1 MSNLQQCLTYNKLL
15 YISSK
20 DINMINYLLSI
31 PKTYLFAL
39 LSGFSWA
46 LTTILSKQY
55 LLKVVTPIDLYII
68 RMGFGFPILA
78 FLFVFLFSF
87 DIIKKSNT
95 NSNQNY
101 LEYLLKIIKEK
112 ATVKLLTIFIIAII
126 AGFFGLYMFW
136 RILEIN
142 NGSYSVA
149 FVYPLTILFTT
160 LISYF
165 MFNEKISTPQTIGI
179 GLVIAGLFMLNIKV

>member
-1 MSNLQQCLTYNKLL
+1 ML
-15 YISSK
+15 
-20 DINMINYLLSI
+20 NYLLSI

-78 FLFVFLFSF
+78 FLFIFLFSF

>member
-1 MSNLQQCLTYNKLL
+1 
-15 YISSK
+15 
-20 DINMINYLLSI
+20 MINYLLSI

-112 ATVKLLTIFIIAII
+112 TTVKLLTIFIISII
-126 AGFFGLYMFW
+126 AGFFGLYSFW
-136 RILEIN
+136 KVLEKN
-142 NGSYSVA
+142 EGFYSVA
-149 FVYPLTILFTT
+149 FILPLWMLFTT
-160 LISYF
+160 LMSYF
-165 MFNEKISTPQTIGI
+165 IFNEKITTIQFSGIFFILI
-179 GLVIAGLFMLNIKV
+179 GLVMLNMKS